1 MSDSVLFGLIAVVLT
16 VLATMLMAAETAIS
30 TITKSRAA
38 RMVDDGDRGAV
49 KLMQIVTD
57 PAPVL
62 NTSRFLRIICEVTT
76 TVIFTILTFGWFEQ
90 QWQEILVAA
99 GGMVLIAFIFW
110 GVAPQTLG
118 LQKPEGIARSSAGV
132 LLFLATILGGLP
144 QILIVIGNVVTPGKG
159 FADGPFGSEAE
170 LRELVDMAEAS
181 DLIEHDEREM
191 IHSVFELGDTI
202 VREVMVPRT
211 DVVFIEADKTL
222 RQGLS
227 LALRSGFSRIP
238 VVEDSL
244 DNVVGVLYIKDV
256 MKRTYD
262 NPDAGKQET
271 VAKLMR
277 PAAFCPDSKPVD
289 DLLREMQVSRHHLN
303 IVVDEFGGAA
313 GLVTIEDIVEEIVG
327 EITDEYDAEPE
338 LAQEIEP
345 GVWRV
350 SVRTPIDDLGDLF
363 ELELDDEEVDTV
375 GGLLAKQLNMVP
387 IEGSCTVY
395 SGLKITAEKPTSRR
409 HRVNFVVVQ
418 LAPEEEMAEEE
429 DK

>member
-1 MSDSVLFGLIAVVLT
+1 MSDSLILGLVAI
-16 VLATMLMAAETAIS
+16 VLAILAALLMAAETAIS
-30 TITKSRAA
+30 TITKSRAQ
-38 RMVDDGDRGAV
+38 RMVDDGNRGAV

-62 NTSRFLRIICEVTT
+62 NTSRFLRVICEITT
-76 TVIFTILTFGWFEQ
+76 TVIFTMLTFGWFDHR
-90 QWQEILVAA
+90 WQELLVAA
-99 GGMVLIAFIFW
+99 GGMVLVAFILW
-110 GVAPQTLG
+110 GVAPQTIG
-118 LQKPEGIARSSAGV
+118 LQKPEVIARSSAGT
-132 LLFLATILGGLP
+132 LLLLTTILGGLP

-170 LRELVDMAEAS
+170 LRELVDIAEAS

-211 DVVFIEADKTL
+211 DVVFIESEKTL

-244 DNVVGVLYIKDV
+244 DNVVGVLFIKDV

-277 PAAFCPDSKPVD
+277 PAAFCPDSKPID

-327 EITDEYDAEPE
+327 EITDEYDAEPD
-338 LAQEIEP
+338 LAEEIEP
-345 GVWRV
+345 GIWRV
-350 SVRTPIDDLGDLF
+350 SVRMPIDELGDLF

-387 IEGSCTVY
+387 IEGSCAVLN
-395 SGLKITAEKPTSRR
+395 GLKITADAPTSRR
-409 HRVNFVVVQ
+409 HRVDSVVVQ
-418 LAPEEEMAEEE
+418 LASEEIVDEDEE
-429 DK
+429 K

>member
-16 VLATMLMAAETAIS
+16 ILATMLMAAETAIS

>member
-16 VLATMLMAAETAIS
+16 ILATMLMAAETAIS

-170 LRELVDMAEAS
+170 LRELVDIAEAS

-211 DVVFIEADKTL
+211 DVVFIEAEKTL

-289 DLLREMQVSRHHLN
+289 DLLREMQLSRHHLN

-395 SGLKITAEKPTSRR
+395 NGLKITAEKPTSRR

>member
-16 VLATMLMAAETAIS
+16 ILATMLMAAETAIS

-345 GVWRV
+345 GIWRV